1 LYVVIDFL
9 TLIPTT
15 SLPTN
20 KTLVA
25 GSDILQLFRHY
36 RNWAIENNIML
47 ITPMQASTTA
57 ADLGSE
63 GYEAHEYAKM
73 IAKRNLTALSRQVIQ
88 VLDKAIAISSTENK
102 RIMAV
107 YLYKNKGANIT
118 SGRNDIFM
126 HYTDDGVLLPD
137 GDNEKPTTF
146 FDYERAV
153 KALEVLEELQLVA

>member
-1 LYVVIDFL
+1 
-9 TLIPTT
+9 
-15 SLPTN
+15 
-20 KTLVA
+20 
-25 GSDILQLFRHY
+25 
-36 RNWAIENNIML
+36 ML

-107 YLYKNKGANIT
+107 YLY
-118 SGRNDIFM
+118 NDLNGEI
-126 HYTDDGVLLPD
+126 
-137 GDNEKPTTF
+137 
-146 FDYERAV
+146 
-153 KALEVLEELQLVA
+153 